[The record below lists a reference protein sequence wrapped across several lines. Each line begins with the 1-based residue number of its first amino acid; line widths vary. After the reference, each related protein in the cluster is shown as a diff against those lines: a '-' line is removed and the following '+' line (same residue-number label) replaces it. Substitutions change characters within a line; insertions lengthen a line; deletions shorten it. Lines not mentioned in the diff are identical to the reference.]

1 MKDYIKLL
9 RVPQWIKNVFVFVP
23 IIFSKNLFHPE
34 PLINVVIGF
43 FAFGVVSSI
52 VYVFN
57 DIHDREADRLHPK
70 KKDRPLASGKV
81 SPNNAYLL
89 ILVLVIVELVLI
101 NFVNFSFILVLAGYL
116 VLNVFYSVKL
126 KNIVILDLLCIAG
139 GFMLRVLGGAFVIDV
154 YVSRWLVLTTLF
166 ISLFLAVMKRKSELN
181 LELGE
186 NGYRQVLDD
195 YSHEFINQISAVSSG
210 GVIIS
215 YALYT
220 VADRTVTYFQTE
232 NLIYTTIIVVFGIF
246 RYMYLAYQKSEG
258 ENTIDVLISDIP
270 MIIASALYFASA
282 VLIIYFG

>member
-89 ILVLVIVELVLI
+89 ILILVIVELVLI